1 MCQREA
7 PVLEATYKAYRK
19 RGLVL
24 LGVSIMQ
31 DEDQPARNFVK
42 RYKLTYPNGRDI
54 SGTIGSLY
62 DVKGTPTVIFVDKGG
77 NLVERH
83 VGAMPEDAFRQ
94 RIKDLLK

>member
-1 MCQREA
+1 MI
-7 PVLEATYKAYRK
+7 
-19 RGLVL
+19 

-31 DEDQPARNFVK
+31 DEEQPARNFVK

-62 DVKGTPTVIFVDKGG
+62 DVRGTPTVIFVDKAG

-83 VGAMPEDAFRQ
+83 VEAMAEEEFRQ
-94 RIKDLLK
+94 KIEDLLKK

>member
-1 MCQREA
+1 
-7 PVLEATYKAYRK
+7 
-19 RGLVL
+19 
-24 LGVSIMQ
+24 MQ

-62 DVKGTPTVIFVDKGG
+62 AVTGTPTVIFVDKTG

-83 VGAMPEDAFRQ
+83 VGSMSPEDFRQ
-94 RIKDLLK
+94 KVKDLLK

>member
-1 MCQREA
+1 M
-7 PVLEATYKAYRK
+7 
-19 RGLVL
+19 
-24 LGVSIMQ
+24 
-31 DEDQPARNFVK
+31 K

-62 DVKGTPTVIFVDKGG
+62 DVKGTPTVIFVDKAG

-83 VGAMPEDAFRQ
+83 VGAMTEDAFRQ

>member
-1 MCQREA
+1 MI
-7 PVLEATYKAYRK
+7 
-19 RGLVL
+19 

-31 DEDQPARNFVK
+31 DEEQPARNFVK

-62 DVKGTPTVIFVDKGG
+62 DVKGTPTVIFVDKAG

-83 VGAMPEDAFRQ
+83 VGAMAAEVFRQ
-94 RIKDLLK
+94 KVKDLVK

>member
-1 MCQREA
+1 MI
-7 PVLEATYKAYRK
+7 
-19 RGLVL
+19 

-42 RYKLTYPNGRDI
+42 RYKLTYPNGRDL

-62 DVKGTPTVIFVDKGG
+62 DVKGTPTVLFVDKAG

-83 VGAMPEDAFRQ
+83 VGAMAEEEFRQ
-94 RIKDLLK
+94 KIEDLVKK